1 MSVRAIGVVMG
12 VLLSGAAL
20 AIPASMPV
28 PGGIA
33 VVPLEQASDSPPRY
47 RQRPVLTVTD
57 SSGAAYAIVGIPLS
71 ATVGDH
77 ELEHG
82 DRVITFTVQD
92 KSYDVQRLTIPN
104 ERMVN
109 PNPEDLERIASE
121 RPRLIAAARH
131 FSTANPAT
139 LRLQTPVQGRRSS
152 GFGLRRILND
162 QPRNPHAGIDIAAP
176 TGTPI
181 AAPAPGVV
189 LDTGDFFYNGKT
201 VWVDHGRGMITMYCH
216 MDMIDVEPGQTVI
229 AGDQLGTVGAT
240 GRVTGPH
247 LHFVVFLNG
256 EMVDPDLF
264 LD

>member
-1 MSVRAIGVVMG
+1 MSLRGLG
-12 VLLSGAAL
+12 LLLGLLWSGAVL
-20 AIPASMPV
+20 AIPGSMPV
-28 PGGIA
+28 PGGI
-33 VVPLEQASDSPPRY
+33 VVIPLEQSGGAPPLY
-47 RQRPVLTVTD
+47 NQRPVLTVTD
-57 SSGAAYAIVGIPLS
+57 AAGLAYAIVGIPLS
-71 ATVGDH
+71 ATVGEH
-77 ELEHG
+77 EIQHG
-82 DRVITFTVQD
+82 DRTITFTVHD
-92 KSYDVQRLTIPN
+92 KSYEVQRLTIPN

-109 PNPEDLERIASE
+109 PNPEDLERIAGE
-121 RPRLIAAARH
+121 RPRIIAAARH
-131 FSTANPAT
+131 FSAETPAT

-176 TGTPI
+176 TGTEI

-189 LDTGDFFYNGKT
+189 LDIGDFFYNGKT

-216 MDMIDVEPGQTVI
+216 MDSISVEPGQSITT
-229 AGDQLGTVGAT
+229 GNLLGTVGAT

-264 LD
+264 LE